1 MIYGLGL
8 TDSGMTFDF
17 GQYVADHEAI
27 RLLKP
32 ITKGIEVNAKT
43 LCVDLMEKVGVG
55 GEYISARH
63 TCKHMRSF
71 PQSKLQVRD
80 SRKTW
85 LDKGGVSMVAGG
97 NALAKEILAKHVPT
111 PLPEEQ
117 STAIRAIVEA
127 FDASVI

>member
-17 GQYVADHEAI
+17 GQYVADHETI

-32 ITKGIEVNAKT
+32 IAKGIEVNAKT
-43 LCVDLMEKVGVG
+43 LCVDLMKQVGVG
-55 GEYISARH
+55 GEYLSTKH
-63 TCKHMRSF
+63 TCKQMRSF
-71 PQSKLQVRD
+71 AQSKMQVRD

-85 LDKGGVSMVAGG
+85 LDKGGVSMMD
-97 NALAKEILAKHVPT
+97 NANARAKEILATHVPT

-117 STAIRAIVEA
+117 SIAIGEIVAA
-127 FDASVI
+127 FDLKYT